1 MQGWRR
7 DRLGD
12 GPDAFV
18 GAAPDAVIVS
28 IRQTSQ
34 KFTDNEPGIE
44 QDPERSKRAGNV
56 HTLAE
61 AIVRLANL
69 GVKVINISVV
79 SCQSVANMVSDSEV
93 GQAVRYAAETKDVLI
108 VSAAGNQGQN
118 GCTQNPAPQPAD
130 KADPLGWGS
139 VQTVVAPGWYDKYVM
154 TVAAT
159 DSFGAPLT
167 GQDASLHGPW
177 VSLAAP
183 GVDIEGLSTQ
193 GEVINASVN
202 MQDMTI
208 KRIGGSSFASAIVAG
223 VAAQVRAKFPEMSA
237 AQVRHR
243 LEYSAHPPAGGR
255 DTVVGFG
262 VVNPVGAL
270 TWDIPDPPAK
280 RVSSAQLQMPPEV
293 VPEDPR
299 PGHAMLWGGITA
311 AALTAAVGLTIKVRR
326 RRKQQERA

>member
-1 MQGWRR
+1 
-7 DRLGD
+7 
-12 GPDAFV
+12 
-18 GAAPDAVIVS
+18 VIVS
-28 IRQTSQ
+28 VRQSSQ
-34 KFTDNEPGIE
+34 KFTDNDPAFE
-44 QDPERSKRAGNV
+44 QDPERARRAGNV

-93 GQAVRYAAETKDVLI
+93 GQAVRYAAEDKDVLI
-108 VSAAGNQGQN
+108 VSAAGNQGQA

-130 KADPLGWGS
+130 SADPLGWGS
-139 VQTVVAPGWYDKYVM
+139 VQTVVAPGWYEKYVM

-177 VSLAAP
+177 VSIAAP

-208 KRIGGSSFASAIVAG
+208 KPIGGSSFASAIVSG
-223 VAAQVRAKFPEMSA
+223 VAAQVRAKFPAMSA

-243 LEYSAHPPAGGR
+243 LQASAYPPAGGR
-255 DTVVGFG
+255 DTVVGYG
-262 VVNPVGAL
+262 LVNPVGAL
-270 TWDIPDPPAK
+270 TWDIPDVPTPP
-280 RVSSAQLQMPPEV
+280 VSSAKLQMPPEV
-293 VPEDPR
+293 PPADPR
-299 PGHAMLWGGITA
+299 PGRAVLWGGIGFALAA
-311 AALTAAVGLTIKVRR
+311 AALGLTISVRR
-326 RRKQQERA
+326 ARRPQQERS